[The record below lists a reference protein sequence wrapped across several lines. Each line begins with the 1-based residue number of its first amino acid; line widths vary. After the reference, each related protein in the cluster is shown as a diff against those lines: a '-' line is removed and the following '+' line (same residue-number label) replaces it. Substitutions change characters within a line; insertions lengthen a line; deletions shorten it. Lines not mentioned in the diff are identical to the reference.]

1 MPANEI
7 RFAVADRQDS
17 LLAIVIAYRSIGTGA
32 HKSLAAYHHCNLQL
46 RIVSILCT
54 TDAPFFFHMDG
65 AVVMERPGLLRGG
78 RPLGL
83 NLDQLQQAITAADY
97 GSFRQA
103 AEVLSIKQSTIS
115 RSIQLLEHSFGVHI
129 FERSSGGVRATPAGR
144 HFLCV
149 ARSIV
154 EQLDALAAT
163 MRASGRGEA
172 GRLAVGFCTSLAAG
186 NLRAS
191 LLDLLQRFPQIELST
206 VERRRAHLMAA
217 LRNGALDVL
226 ILTGGTSSQKTSRM
240 PLWNERVLVVLP
252 AEHPLAQRKVIY
264 WTDLRDETVIL
275 SHYDP
280 GSEIEDLL
288 VSKLVS
294 PDDRPKIERHDISRG
309 IVKSLVTMKVG
320 ISLVLE
326 SDAGATLSGLV
337 YRELRDGSG
346 PSVLNY
352 SAYWQKDNEN
362 SVLETFLKLLSERYP
377 SPCSGN

>member
-1 MPANEI
+1 M
-7 RFAVADRQDS
+7 VWQ
-17 LLAIVIAYRSIGTGA
+17 
-32 HKSLAAYHHCNLQL
+32 
-46 RIVSILCT
+46 
-54 TDAPFFFHMDG
+54 
-65 AVVMERPGLLRGG
+65 VMERPSFSGLPRGG

-83 NLDQLQQAITAADY
+83 NLDQLQHAITAADY

-115 RSIQLLEHSFGVHI
+115 RSIQLLEHSFGANI

-144 HFLCV
+144 YFLRV

-163 MRASGRGEA
+163 GEA

-191 LLDLLQRFPQIELST
+191 LLDLLQKFPHIELAT
-206 VERRRAHLMAA
+206 VERRRAHLVAA
-217 LRNGALDVL
+217 LRNGVLDIL
-226 ILTGGTSSQKTSRM
+226 ILTGGTPFQSTSRKT
-240 PLWNERVLVVLP
+240 LWNERVLVVLP
-252 AEHPLAQRKVIY
+252 AEHPLAEREVIY

-280 GSEIEDLL
+280 GREIEDLL

-346 PSVLNY
+346 PSVLSY

-362 SVLETFLKLLSERYP
+362 PALETFLKLLSERYP
-377 SPCSGN
+377 SPCLGS

>member
-1 MPANEI
+1 
-7 RFAVADRQDS
+7 
-17 LLAIVIAYRSIGTGA
+17 
-32 HKSLAAYHHCNLQL
+32 
-46 RIVSILCT
+46 
-54 TDAPFFFHMDG
+54 
-65 AVVMERPGLLRGG
+65 MERPSFPGLLKGG
-78 RPLGL
+78 RPLDV
-83 NLDQLQQAITAADY
+83 NFDQLQHAITAADY

-103 AEVLSIKQSTIS
+103 AEVLSIKQSTLS
-115 RSIQLLEHSFGVHI
+115 RSIQLLEYNFGASI
-129 FERSSGGVRATPAGR
+129 FERTSGGVHATPAGR
-144 HFLCV
+144 YFLRI

-154 EQLDALAAT
+154 EQLEALAVVT
-163 MRASGRGEA
+163 RTSGRGES
-172 GRLAVGFCTSLAAG
+172 GRLAIGFCTSLAAG

-191 LLDLLQRFPQIELST
+191 LLDLLQKFPQIELAT

-217 LRNGALDVL
+217 LRNGVLDVL
-226 ILTGGTSSQKTSRM
+226 ILTGGTSSQNTSRKS
-240 PLWNERVLVVLP
+240 LWNERVLVVLP
-252 AEHPLAQRKVIY
+252 AEHALADRKTVY

-280 GSEIEDLL
+280 GREIEDLL

-309 IVKSLVTMKVG
+309 TVKSLVTMKVG

-337 YRELRDGSG
+337 YKELRDGSG

-362 SVLETFLKLLSERYP
+362 PALETFLKLLSERYP
-377 SPCSGN
+377 SPCLGN

>member
-1 MPANEI
+1 
-7 RFAVADRQDS
+7 
-17 LLAIVIAYRSIGTGA
+17 
-32 HKSLAAYHHCNLQL
+32 
-46 RIVSILCT
+46 
-54 TDAPFFFHMDG
+54 
-65 AVVMERPGLLRGG
+65 MERPSFAGLRG

-83 NLDQLQQAITAADY
+83 NLDQLQHAITAADY

-115 RSIQLLEHSFGVHI
+115 RSIQLLEHSFGAHI

-144 HFLCV
+144 YFLRA

-163 MRASGRGEA
+163 TKASGRGEA

-191 LLDLLQRFPQIELST
+191 LLDLLQKFPQIELAT
-206 VERRRAHLMAA
+206 VERRRAHLLAA
-217 LRNGALDVL
+217 LRNGVLDVL
-226 ILTGGTSSQKTSRM
+226 ILTGGTSSQSTSRKS
-240 PLWNERVLVVLP
+240 LWNERVLVVLP
-252 AEHPLAQRKVIY
+252 AQHPLAEQEVVY

-280 GSEIEDLL
+280 GSELEDLL

-294 PDDRPKIERHDISRG
+294 PDDRPKIECHDISRG
-309 IVKSLVTMKVG
+309 TVKSLVTMKAG

-326 SDAGATLSGLV
+326 SDAGATLSGIA
-337 YRELRDGSG
+337 YRELRDGTG
-346 PSVLNY
+346 PSVLSF

-362 SVLETFLKLLSERYP
+362 PALETFLNLLSERYP
-377 SPCSGN
+377 SPCLGN

>member
-1 MPANEI
+1 
-7 RFAVADRQDS
+7 
-17 LLAIVIAYRSIGTGA
+17 
-32 HKSLAAYHHCNLQL
+32 
-46 RIVSILCT
+46 
-54 TDAPFFFHMDG
+54 
-65 AVVMERPGLLRGG
+65 MERSSFPGLSRGG
-78 RPLGL
+78 RPLDF
-83 NLDQLQQAITAADY
+83 NLDQLQHAIAAADY

-144 HFLCV
+144 HFLGV

-163 MRASGRGEA
+163 TRASGRGEA

-186 NLRAS
+186 SLRAS
-191 LLDLLQRFPQIELST
+191 LLDFLQKFPQIELAT

-217 LRNGALDVL
+217 LRNGVLDVL
-226 ILTGGTSSQKTSRM
+226 ILTGGTSFQSTGRKS
-240 PLWNERVLVVLP
+240 LWNERVLVVLP
-252 AEHPLAQRKVIY
+252 AEHPLAEREVIY
-264 WTDLRDETVIL
+264 WTDLRNETVIL

-294 PDDRPKIERHDISRG
+294 PDDRPKIERHDVSRG
-309 IVKSLVTMKVG
+309 TVKSLVTMKVG

-326 SDAGATLSGLV
+326 SDAGATLSGIV
-337 YRELRDGSG
+337 YRELRDGGGS
-346 PSVLNY
+346 SVLSF
-352 SAYWQKDNEN
+352 SAHWESDNEN
-362 SVLETFLKLLSERYP
+362 PALETFLKLLSERYP
-377 SPCSGN
+377 SPCLGN